1 MRQEQEEKK
10 KRGRKPRRVNC
21 KMVSFEIEIE
31 TIRELEERAE
41 TERTSK
47 TAIFKAALA
56 GYLGK
61 PAPFAAIQELDDLRA
76 RLATVRRVLFDDEGG
91 IE

>member
-1 MRQEQEEKK
+1 MEEEKK
-10 KRGRKPRRVNC
+10 KRGRKPRRANC

-61 PAPFAAIQELDDLRA
+61 PAPFAAIQELDNLRA
-76 RLATVRRVLFDDEGG
+76 RIDTVRRVLFEGEEGG

>member
-1 MRQEQEEKK
+1 MEERK
-10 KRGRKPRRVNC
+10 KRGRKPRRVVC

-31 TIRELEERAE
+31 TIKELEERAE

-61 PAPFAAIQELDDLRA
+61 PVPFAAIQELDEMRA
-76 RLATVRRVLFDDEGG
+76 RLNTVRRVLFDDEVVK
-91 IE
+91 

>member
-1 MRQEQEEKK
+1 MEEMEKKK
-10 KRGRKPRRVNC
+10 KRGRKPRRVVC

-31 TIRELEERAE
+31 TIKELEERAE

-61 PAPFAAIQELDDLRA
+61 PVPFAAIAELDEMRA
-76 RLATVRRVLFDDEGG
+76 RLNTVRRVLFDDEVVK
-91 IE
+91 

>member
-1 MRQEQEEKK
+1 MRQEEEKK

-31 TIRELEERAE
+31 TIKELEERAE
-41 TERTSK
+41 TEHTSK

-61 PAPFAAIQELDDLRA
+61 PAPFAAIQELDAIRA
-76 RLATVRRVLFDDEGG
+76 RLDTVKRVLFEGEEG

>member
-1 MRQEQEEKK
+1 MEEKK
-10 KRGRKPRRVNC
+10 KRGRKPRRVDC

-31 TIRELEERAE
+31 TIKEIEERAE
-41 TERTSK
+41 TEHTSK

-61 PAPFAAIQELDDLRA
+61 PVPFAAIAELDEMRA
-76 RLATVRRVLFDDEGG
+76 RLNTVKRVLFDDDGG
-91 IE
+91 E

>member
-1 MRQEQEEKK
+1 MEEMEKKK
-10 KRGRKPRRVNC
+10 KRGRKPRRVVC
-21 KMVSFEIEIE
+21 KMISFEIEIE
-31 TIRELEERAE
+31 TIKELEERAE

-61 PAPFAAIQELDDLRA
+61 PVPFAAIAELDEMRA
-76 RLATVRRVLFDDEGG
+76 RLNTVRRVLFDDEVV
-91 IE
+91 EE

>member
-1 MRQEQEEKK
+1 MEEMEEKK
-10 KRGRKPRRVNC
+10 KRGRKPRRVVC

-31 TIRELEERAE
+31 TIKELEERAE
-41 TERTSK
+41 TEHTSK

-61 PAPFAAIQELDDLRA
+61 PVPFAAIAELDEMRA
-76 RLATVRRVLFDDEGG
+76 RLNTVRGVLFDEEW
-91 IE
+91 IA

>member
-1 MRQEQEEKK
+1 MRQEEEKK
-10 KRGRKPRRVNC
+10 KRGRKPRRANC

-61 PAPFAAIQELDDLRA
+61 PVPFAAIAELDEMRA
-76 RLATVRRVLFDDEGG
+76 RLNTVRRVLFDDEGG

>member
-10 KRGRKPRRVNC
+10 KRGRKPRRANC

-31 TIRELEERAE
+31 TIKELEERAE
-41 TERTSK
+41 TEHTTK

-61 PAPFAAIQELDDLRA
+61 PAPFAAIQELDAMRA
-76 RLATVRRVLFDDEGG
+76 RLDTVKRVLFDDDENAQ
-91 IE
+91 

>member
-1 MRQEQEEKK
+1 MEEMEKKK
-10 KRGRKPRRVNC
+10 KRGRKPRRVVC

-31 TIRELEERAE
+31 TIKELEERAE

-61 PAPFAAIQELDDLRA
+61 PVPFAAIQELDEMRA
-76 RLATVRRVLFDDEGG
+76 RLNTVRRVLFDDEVVK
-91 IE
+91 

>member
-1 MRQEQEEKK
+1 MKQVK
-10 KRGRKPRRVNC
+10 KRGRKPRRVDC

-31 TIRELEERAE
+31 TIKEIEERAE
-41 TERTSK
+41 TEHMSK

-61 PAPFAAIQELDDLRA
+61 PVPFAAIQELDEMRA
-76 RLATVRRVLFDDEGG
+76 RLNTVRRVLFDAEVVK
-91 IE
+91 

>member
-1 MRQEQEEKK
+1 MEEKK
-10 KRGRKPRRVNC
+10 KRGRKPRRVDC

-31 TIRELEERAE
+31 TIKEIEERAE
-41 TERTSK
+41 TEHTSK

-61 PAPFAAIQELDDLRA
+61 PVPFAAIAELDEMRA
-76 RLATVRRVLFDDEGG
+76 RLNTVRRVLFDDEGG

>member
-1 MRQEQEEKK
+1 MKQVK
-10 KRGRKPRRVNC
+10 KRGRKPRRVVC

-31 TIRELEERAE
+31 TIKELEERAE

-61 PAPFAAIQELDDLRA
+61 PVPFAAIQELDEMRA
-76 RLATVRRVLFDDEGG
+76 RLNTVRRVLFDDEVVK
-91 IE
+91 

>member
-1 MRQEQEEKK
+1 MEEMEKKK
-10 KRGRKPRRVNC
+10 KRGRKPRRVVC

-31 TIRELEERAE
+31 TIKELEERAE

-61 PAPFAAIQELDDLRA
+61 PVPFAAIAELDEMRA
-76 RLATVRRVLFDDEGG
+76 RLNTVRRVLFDDEVV
-91 IE
+91 EE